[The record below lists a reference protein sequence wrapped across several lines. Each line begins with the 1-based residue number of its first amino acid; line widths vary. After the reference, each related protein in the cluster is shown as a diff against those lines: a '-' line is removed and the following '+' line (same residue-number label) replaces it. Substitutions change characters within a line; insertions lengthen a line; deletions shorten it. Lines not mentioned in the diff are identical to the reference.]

1 MRRFHRQPPFQ
12 AKANVPMVT
21 ATRDRLALEIRMA
34 GELLAVRP
42 TVDAYNTLSKMLAAL
57 DRAGMRA
64 DLLAPGTAL
73 MNAIC
78 DRFEATG
85 AITVERE
92 EAAGLRQVAAGLR
105 QVAAN
110 IDAALHRL
118 PLQRFNRAVAEVEAF
133 FALSEPTTNEKNS

>member
-1 MRRFHRQPPFQ
+1 MRRFHRQPAFQ

-34 GELLAVRP
+34 GELLALRP
-42 TVDAYNTLSKMLAAL
+42 TIDAYNTLSKMLAAL
-57 DRAGMRA
+57 DRAGMRP
-64 DLLAPGTAL
+64 DLLAPGTTL

-92 EAAGLRQVAAGLR
+92 EAAGLR

-133 FALSEPTTNEKNS
+133 FAVANPSTNEQ

>member
-1 MRRFHRQPPFQ
+1 MRRFHRQPAFQ
-12 AKANVPMVT
+12 TKANVPMVT

-57 DRAGMRA
+57 DRAGMRP
-64 DLLAPGTAL
+64 DLMAPGTAL
-73 MNAIC
+73 MNTIC
-78 DRFEATG
+78 DRYEQSG

-92 EAAGLRQVAAGLR
+92 EAAGLRQV
-105 QVAAN
+105 VAN
-110 IDAALHRL
+110 IDAALHRV

>member
-1 MRRFHRQPPFQ
+1 MRRFHRQPAFQ

-34 GELLAVRP
+34 GELLSLRP
-42 TVDAYNTLSKMLAAL
+42 TIDAYNTMSKMLAAL
-57 DRAGMRA
+57 SRAGMRQ
-64 DLLAPGTAL
+64 DLLEPGTAL
-73 MNAIC
+73 MNRIC
-78 DRFEATG
+78 DRYEATG

-92 EAAGLRQVAAGLR
+92 EAAGLR

-133 FALSEPTTNEKNS
+133 FAVTDAEPNVRK

>member
-1 MRRFHRQPPFQ
+1 MRRFHRQPAFQ
-12 AKANVPMVT
+12 TKANVPMVT

-34 GELLAVRP
+34 GELLALRP

-57 DRAGMRA
+57 DRAGMRP

-78 DRFEATG
+78 DRYEQSG

-92 EAAGLRQVAAGLR
+92 EAAGLRQV
-105 QVAAN
+105 VAN
-110 IDAALHRL
+110 IDAALHRV
-118 PLQRFNRAVAEVEAF
+118 PMQRFNRAVAEVEAF
-133 FALSEPTTNEKNS
+133 FAVTNTESTERN

>member
-1 MRRFHRQPPFQ
+1 MRRFHRQPGFQ

-34 GELLAVRP
+34 GELLALRP
-42 TVDAYNTLSKMLAAL
+42 TIEAYNTLSKMLAAL
-57 DRAGMRA
+57 DRAGMQKHI
-64 DLLAPGTAL
+64 LAPGTAL
-73 MNAIC
+73 MNTIC

-85 AITVERE
+85 AITLERE
-92 EAAGLRQVAAGLR
+92 EAAGLR

>member
-1 MRRFHRQPPFQ
+1 MRRFHRQPAFQ
-12 AKANVPMVT
+12 AKAKANVPMVT

-34 GELLAVRP
+34 GELLALRP

-57 DRAGMRA
+57 DRAGMRP

-73 MNAIC
+73 MNTIC
-78 DRFEATG
+78 DRYEQSG

-92 EAAGLRQVAAGLR
+92 EAAGLRQV
-105 QVAAN
+105 VAN
-110 IDAALHRL
+110 IDAALHRV

-133 FALSEPTTNEKNS
+133 FALSEPTTNDQ

>member
-1 MRRFHRQPPFQ
+1 MRRFHRQPAFQ

-34 GELLAVRP
+34 GELLALRP
-42 TVDAYNTLSKMLAAL
+42 TIEAYNTLSKMLAAL
-57 DRAGMRA
+57 DRAGMQKYI
-64 DLLAPGTAL
+64 LAPGTAL
-73 MNAIC
+73 MNTIC

-85 AITVERE
+85 VITVERE
-92 EAAGLRQVAAGLR
+92 EAAGLR

-133 FALSEPTTNEKNS
+133 FAVTNTESTERN